1 MHFREIQKLKN
12 YDVFNFVWQSQK
24 RVNAIIAIKV
34 ESNIMN
40 QSIQRLQQF
49 EIGYLLNLIEMRNT
63 RYFPFFGS
71 CIFHNNFLMH
81 VLTITSY
88 TKPK

>member
-63 RYFPFFGS
+63 RYFLFFGS
-71 CIFHNNFLMH
+71 RIFHNSLFMH
-81 VLTITSY
+81 V
-88 TKPK
+88 

>member
-40 QSIQRLQQF
+40 QSIYRLQQF
-49 EIGYLLNLIEMRNT
+49 EIGYLWN
-63 RYFPFFGS
+63 
-71 CIFHNNFLMH
+71 
-81 VLTITSY
+81 
-88 TKPK
+88 